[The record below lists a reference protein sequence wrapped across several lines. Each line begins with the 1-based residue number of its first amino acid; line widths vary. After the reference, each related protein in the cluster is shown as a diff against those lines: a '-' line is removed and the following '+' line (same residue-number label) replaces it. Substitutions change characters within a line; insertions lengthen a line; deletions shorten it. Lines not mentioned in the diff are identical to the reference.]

1 MERLPDIVGAQLAK
15 ILQKPESEMQFML
28 KRHSLLNKKNQKK
41 SELDRTQS
49 MINQKIV
56 ATLKQQ
62 NKKSENDFI
71 ELSSLRAESFAF
83 KMPPDLNELVP
94 HFQKDLAEYVRLNN
108 DYVKTKISEEKAKAK
123 KPKINN
129 EEQEKQLAS
138 KYESLEATTELNA
151 IVEKLLKNLPEGI

>member
-15 ILQKPESEMQFML
+15 ILQKPEQEMQFML

-71 ELSSLRAESFAF
+71 ELSSLRGESFVF
-83 KMPPDLNELVP
+83 KMPPDLKELVP
-94 HFQKDLAEYVRLNN
+94 HFQKDLAEYVRVNN
-108 DYVKTKISEEKAKAK
+108 EYVKTKISEERAKAK
-123 KPKINN
+123 KPKLNN
-129 EEQEKQLAS
+129 EGQDKQLAS
-138 KYESLEATTELNA
+138 KYESLEVSAELNT
-151 IVEKLLKNLPEGI
+151 IVEKLLKNLPESI